1 MKLKMDPFHK
11 AKGRIPE
18 MMGHWGLENKRDHT
32 RLPSVSTCHTL
43 PPKQQPCSRRG
54 FLERAVQV
62 YWCHRLGWVGCAR
75 V

>member
-43 PPKQQPCSRRG
+43 PSKQRSSAALLQKGFFWKGQSRCTG
-54 FLERAVQV
+54 AI
-62 YWCHRLGWVGCAR
+62 G
-75 V
+75 